1 MLSFASLEPFDKN
14 GRVRMVVETPRG
26 SSIKFKFD
34 EALGGFTVSRTLALG
49 ITYPFDWGFIPGTMS
64 DDGDALD
71 AMCLSPLATFPGAV
85 LPCRAIAALQI
96 NQKGIGSRVNN
107 PRVILAPDWDG
118 ARSLG
123 SDLALDAGARSQIE
137 QFFVNATLFTDK
149 DASVGG
155 WLDADRAERLIRKA
169 VSARNQTKQL

>member
-1 MLSFASLEPFDKN
+1 MLNFASLEPFDKT

-26 SSIKFKFD
+26 SSIKFKLD
-34 EALGGFTVSRTLALG
+34 EALGAFTVSRTLALG
-49 ITYPFDWGFIPGTMS
+49 VSYPFDWGFIPGTMS

-71 AMCLSPLATFPGAV
+71 AMCLSPLATFPGAI

-96 NQKGIGSRVNN
+96 NQKGIGSRVDN

-118 ARSLG
+118 AQSLG
-123 SDLALDAGARSQIE
+123 SDLALDPVARSQIE
-137 QFFVNATLFTDK
+137 QFFLNATLFTDK

-155 WLDADRAERLIRKA
+155 WLDADTAERLIRKA
-169 VSARNQTKQL
+169 ESVRKR